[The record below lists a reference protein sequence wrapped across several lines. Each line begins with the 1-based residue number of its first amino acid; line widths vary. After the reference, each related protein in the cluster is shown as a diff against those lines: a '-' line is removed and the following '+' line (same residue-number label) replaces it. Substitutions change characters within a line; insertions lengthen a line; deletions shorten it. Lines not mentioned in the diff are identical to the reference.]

1 MRKITKATVVLLTV
15 GLVTVGLVTVGLGLA
30 TGTALFA
37 QDARTQ
43 DAQTPTNPRAGRDM
57 MGHGMMQD
65 MPEMMKQMRGMMD
78 ACNKMMAT
86 DQSQPSPEQR
96 HETPPVEPK

>member
-15 GLVTVGLVTVGLGLA
+15 GLVTVGLGFA

-37 QDARTQ
+37 QDA
-43 DAQTPTNPRAGRDM
+43 QTPSNPRAGRDM
-57 MGHGMMQD
+57 MGNGMMQD

-78 ACNKMMAT
+78 ACNKMMAAN
-86 DQSQPSPEQR
+86 QPQPSPEQPR
-96 HETPPVEPK
+96 ATPPAEPK

>member
-15 GLVTVGLVTVGLGLA
+15 GLVTVGLGFA

-86 DQSQPSPEQR
+86 DQSQPSPEQPR
-96 HETPPVEPK
+96 ETPPAEPK